1 MIPKHQ
7 REAISRHEER
17 LNELLHAAVEELES
31 ISGHGLGESDWN
43 EADGT
48 ITFLFQDVSLLKR
61 FRQRRVQ
68 PSGSAQS
75 GDHAYQSTPERSS
88 CTPPRQEWKVQ
99 VGNIQEDTI
108 YQFCIS
114 RLTGAIEETSIH
126 EYGTSAV
133 PTGK

>member
-31 ISGHGLGESDWN
+31 ISGYGLGESDWN

-61 FRQRRVQ
+61 FRQRCVQ

-75 GDHAYQSTPERSS
+75 IHTRKVIVYSSTAGMESS
-88 CTPPRQEWKVQ
+88 NR
-99 VGNIQEDTI
+99 
-108 YQFCIS
+108 
-114 RLTGAIEETSIH
+114 
-126 EYGTSAV
+126 
-133 PTGK
+133 

>member
-31 ISGHGLGESDWN
+31 ISGYGLGESDWN

-61 FRQRRVQ
+61 FRQRCVQ
-68 PSGSAQS
+68 PQDLLNPGIMLINPHPKGHRVLLHGRNGKFKSVTFG
-75 GDHAYQSTPERSS
+75 RIRFISS
-88 CTPPRQEWKVQ
+88 VSH
-99 VGNIQEDTI
+99 V
-108 YQFCIS
+108 
-114 RLTGAIEETSIH
+114 
-126 EYGTSAV
+126 
-133 PTGK
+133 

>member
-31 ISGHGLGESDWN
+31 ISGYGLGESDWN

-61 FRQRRVQ
+61 FRQRCVQ
-68 PSGSAQS
+68 PSRICSIRGS
-75 GDHAYQSTPERSS
+75 
-88 CTPPRQEWKVQ
+88 C
-99 VGNIQEDTI
+99 
-108 YQFCIS
+108 
-114 RLTGAIEETSIH
+114 LSIH
-126 EYGTSAV
+126 TRKVIVYSSTAGMESSNR
-133 PTGK
+133 

>member
-75 GDHAYQSTPERSS
+75 TLERSS
-88 CTPPRQEWKVQ
+88 CTPPRQEWKIQ
-99 VGNIQEDTI
+99 IGNIREDTI